1 MRVYVTI
8 IHLSH
13 ILGIFM
19 RFCVLRYALVYA
31 HFSQLPIGWYK

>member
-8 IHLSH
+8 IYFISYSRYIYAL
-13 ILGIFM
+13 F
-19 RFCVLRYALVYA
+19 VLRYALVYA